1 MTFSEAA
8 MIMMSGGSKVIQ
20 PIAITQYGDYEIK
33 VPEGVDGY
41 NPIHVNLKDRYQ
53 AGYTDGWM
61 KCFLNIKTITI
72 TKNGTY
78 YAKSE
83 NLEGYNPVVVDVPD
97 RYDKGHADGEAA
109 VKAKIQSKTITKNG
123 TYYAADDGLY
133 GFDPVNVNVPDRYD
147 DGYADGYNAS
157 YDTSFS
163 TASEYYNDPDLSKNY
178 YVYIGLEGDAQ
189 KAIFCHWYDTADMKA
204 QQPQM
209 CWIDGMAY
217 SYDPKI
223 ISIKWVKGH
232 SGYVLKIKAKGYN
245 LSHTE
250 TKTITFTYTG
260 LPKRIT
266 PSNTT
271 IGRVSYRYK

>member
-8 MIMMSGGSKVIQ
+8 MIMMSGGSKVIP

-33 VPEGVDGY
+33 APEGVDGY

-97 RYDKGHADGEAA
+97 RYDEGHADGEAA

-123 TYYAADDGLY
+123 TYYAADDGLD
-133 GFDPVNVNVPDRYD
+133 GFDPVIVNVSAPETGYTLPPTISAAEFLQFVGGNANVSDETTGFKLVWRYNGNDSKTLCVTNGIGYIRLATMPISDYLTVFTIDSSTGEWHAKSNTGSRWTSIEPRLIGFGDPSHTNVATNVN
-147 DGYADGYNAS
+147 
-157 YDTSFS
+157 
-163 TASEYYNDPDLSKNY
+163 K
-178 YVYIGLEGDAQ
+178 
-189 KAIFCHWYDTADMKA
+189 
-204 QQPQM
+204 
-209 CWIDGMAY
+209 
-217 SYDPKI
+217 
-223 ISIKWVKGH
+223 
-232 SGYVLKIKAKGYN
+232 
-245 LSHTE
+245 
-250 TKTITFTYTG
+250 
-260 LPKRIT
+260 
-266 PSNTT
+266 
-271 IGRVSYRYK
+271 

>member
-1 MTFSEAA
+1 MIPYFPFVEASV
-8 MIMMSGGSKVIQ
+8 MDGGGGANIQ
-20 PIAITQYGDYEIK
+20 PLSVTENKEYNAADYGC
-33 VPEGVDGY
+33 DG
-41 NPIHVNLKDRYQ
+41 
-53 AGYTDGWM
+53 
-61 KCFLNIKTITI
+61 F
-72 TKNGTY
+72 
-78 YAKSE
+78 
-83 NLEGYNPVVVDVPD
+83 NPVDVNVPD
-97 RYDKGHADGEAA
+97 RYDEGYKDGYDEGYKDGYDKGHADGEAA

-189 KAIFCHWYDTADMKA
+189 KAIYCSYYDTADMKPK
-204 QQPQM
+204 QPQM
-209 CWIDGMAY
+209 CWIGNMGY

-223 ISIKWVKGH
+223 ISIKWAKEY
-232 SGYVLKIKAKGYN
+232 SWYVLKIKAMGYN
-245 LSHTE
+245 SSHTE
-250 TKTITFTYTG
+250 TNTITFTYT
-260 LPKRIT
+260 LSSKIT

-271 IGRVSYRYK
+271 IGSVKYD